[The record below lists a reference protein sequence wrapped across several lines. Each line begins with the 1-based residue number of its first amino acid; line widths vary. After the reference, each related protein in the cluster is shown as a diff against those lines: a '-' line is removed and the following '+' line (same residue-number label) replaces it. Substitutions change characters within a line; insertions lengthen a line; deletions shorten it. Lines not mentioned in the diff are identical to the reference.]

1 MDKLQQGYTNLKRAK
16 DELKK
21 HRKMI
26 LDSCLQDREY
36 QEKHL
41 NMLDIRKGLKTR
53 RNAIVDQSEIERLDY
68 LQEQVRLEKSSLSEW
83 MAEYVKETQMTSVS
97 IQDSLFD
104 IVPNYQLRPKHG

>member
-104 IVPNYQLRPKHG
+104 IVPSYQLRPKHG